1 MAREE
6 AKMSAADGHTVA
18 RINIGEELPPRLQ
31 QVTQE
36 GINAFHVAFGGS
48 NPIHTD
54 PEAAKKTD
62 LGATVQ
68 HGVRTLYTVLRML
81 FERYPLGLARG
92 GALEAKFIAPV
103 IPGDVIRCHCL
114 ALERRQ
120 EGERQILVFDIWA
133 VNQKDAKVLVGRA
146 SVLEAGGPAANGQA
160 A

>member
-1 MAREE
+1 MVVPESHAGAGIR
-6 AKMSAADGHTVA
+6 
-18 RINIGEELPPRLQ
+18 IGEELPPRLQ

-54 PEAAKKTD
+54 PEAAKKTE

-68 HGVRTLYTVLRML
+68 HGVRTLYTIFAML

-92 GALEAKFIAPV
+92 GALAAKFIAPV
-103 IPGDVIRCHCL
+103 IPGDAIACHCL

-120 EGERQILVFDIWA
+120 EGGRQILVFEIWA
-133 VNQKDAKVLVGRA
+133 MNQNGAKVLVGRA
-146 SVLEAGGPAANGQA
+146 SVVEALKSSSA
-160 A
+160 

>member
-1 MAREE
+1 MAIVDNRSG
-6 AKMSAADGHTVA
+6 AGI
-18 RINIGEELPPRLQ
+18 RIGEELPPRLQ

-36 GINAFHVAFGGS
+36 GINAFHMAFGGS

-54 PEAAKKTD
+54 PEAAKKTA

-68 HGVRTLYTVLRML
+68 HGVRTLYTIFAML

-103 IPGDVIRCHCL
+103 IPADVIACHCL

-120 EGERQILVFDIWA
+120 EGERQILTFEIWA
-133 VNQKDAKVLVGRA
+133 LNQNGIKVLVGQA
-146 SVLEAGGPAANGQA
+146 SMVEALGLGGNG
-160 A
+160 

>member
-1 MAREE
+1 MVV
-6 AKMSAADGHTVA
+6 ADRHSRTGI
-18 RINIGEELPPRLQ
+18 RIGEELPPRLQ

-54 PEAAKKTD
+54 PEAAKNTE

-68 HGVRTLYTVLRML
+68 HGVRTLYTVFAML
-81 FERYPLGLARG
+81 FERYPLGLARR

-103 IPGDVIRCHCL
+103 TPGDVISCHCL

-120 EGERQILVFDIWA
+120 EDERQILVFEIWA
-133 VNQKDAKVLVGRA
+133 MNQKGAKVLVGRA
-146 SVLEAGGPAANGQA
+146 SVVEAAGSGSA
-160 A
+160 

>member
-1 MAREE
+1 MVATDSDR
-6 AKMSAADGHTVA
+6 AK
-18 RINIGEELPPRLQ
+18 RIRIGEELPPRMQ

-54 PEAAKKTD
+54 PDAAKKTE

-68 HGVRTLYTVLRML
+68 HGVRTLYTVFAML
-81 FERYPLGLARG
+81 FERYPLGLARR

-103 IPGDVIRCHCL
+103 TPGDVITCHCL

-120 EGERQILVFDIWA
+120 EDGRQILLFETWA
-133 VNQKDAKVLVGRA
+133 MNQKGAKVLVGRA
-146 SVLEAGGPAANGQA
+146 SVVEASESGSA
-160 A
+160 

>member
-1 MAREE
+1 MVVPESRTGAGIR
-6 AKMSAADGHTVA
+6 
-18 RINIGEELPPRLQ
+18 IGEELPPRLR

-54 PEAAKKTD
+54 PDAAKKTE

-68 HGVRTLYTVLRML
+68 HGVRTLYTIFAML

-103 IPGDVIRCHCL
+103 TPGDAIECHCL

-120 EGERQILVFDIWA
+120 EGERWILVFEIWA
-133 VNQKDAKVLVGRA
+133 MNQKGAKVLVGRA
-146 SVLEAGGPAANGQA
+146 SVVEASESGSV
-160 A
+160 

>member
-1 MAREE
+1 MIVAE
-6 AKMSAADGHTVA
+6 GHPHA
-18 RINIGEELPPRLQ
+18 SLRIGEELPPRLQ
-31 QVTQE
+31 RVTQA

-54 PEAAKKTD
+54 PDAAKKTE

-68 HGVRTLYTVLRML
+68 HGVRTLYTLFAML

-103 IPGDVIRCHCL
+103 TPGDVISCHCL

-120 EGERQILVFDIWA
+120 EDGRQILLFEIWA
-133 VNQKDAKVLVGRA
+133 VNQKGAKVLVGRA
-146 SVLEAGGPAANGQA
+146 SVVEALGSGSV
-160 A
+160 

>member
-1 MAREE
+1 MV
-6 AKMSAADGHTVA
+6 AADSDRAA
-18 RINIGEELPPRLQ
+18 RIRIGEELPPRMQ

-54 PEAAKKTD
+54 PDAAKKTE

-68 HGVRTLYTVLRML
+68 HGVRTLYTVFAML

-103 IPGDVIRCHCL
+103 TPGDVITCHCL

-120 EGERQILVFDIWA
+120 EDGRQILLFETWA
-133 VNQKDAKVLVGRA
+133 MNQKGAKVLVGQA
-146 SVLEAGGPAANGQA
+146 SVVEALGSGSA
-160 A
+160 